1 MAFSKPPL
9 NCWVVL
15 HSHGGVACGHCDC
28 IGGYVKT
35 ISCTTQHSVIFNT
48 NIEMQIRR
56 DMFPRWSSLVKVVN
70 ISEETCTSTI
80 QRWHNKNSTKHPVSI
95 AFIFY
100 TMKHVKHVQN
110 FIYFQELPTT
120 ISQL

>member
-1 MAFSKPPL
+1 MKCRLGGTCSH
-9 NCWVVL
+9 VGVL
-15 HSHGGVACGHCDC
+15 LWG
-28 IGGYVKT
+28 
-35 ISCTTQHSVIFNT
+35 
-48 NIEMQIRR
+48 
-56 DMFPRWSSLVKVVN
+56 VVN

-100 TMKHVKHVQN
+100 TMKHVKHVLN

-120 ISQL
+120 ISQLKTSQKTKRRDDDYELCTKETFVEILRKLDLEKNAPVCLHLLIDPFSDK